1 MRAAVSHGRRG
12 TSGDEGKVDECLLRI
27 HESSRR
33 KRRVG
38 VEREEGGGSVVADS
52 RFEEAQG

>member
-1 MRAAVSHGRRG
+1 MSHGRRG

-27 HESSRR
+27 HESSTR
-33 KRRVG
+33 KGRVG
-38 VEREEGGGSVVADS
+38 VEREEGGESVVADS